1 MTLAYTDITRT
12 VWGDKRAA
20 LVTVTFDNS
29 YPTGGEAV
37 AASDVGLTAI
47 DHVIAA
53 PLVSVDN
60 DVYWDGPNSKLFV
73 TVRSTG
79 VEVANAVSLA
89 TLTAR
94 LLVIGK

>member
-1 MTLAYTDITRT
+1 MALAYADIVRT
-12 VWGDKRAA
+12 VFGDKRVA
-20 LVTVTFDNS
+20 LLTVTFDSS

-37 AASDVGLTAI
+37 TAADVGMTAI
-47 DHVIAA
+47 NHVIAA

-79 VEVANAVSLA
+79 VEVANTTSLA

-94 LLVIGK
+94 LLVIGV

>member
-1 MTLAYTDITRT
+1 MALTHTNTFAS
-12 VWGDKRAA
+12 VWGDKRIV
-20 LVTVTFDNS
+20 LEVVTFDSS

-37 AASDVGLTAI
+37 VASDFGLTAI
-47 DHVIAA
+47 QFIVAQ

-60 DVYWDGPNSKLFV
+60 DVYWDQTNSKLFV

-89 TLTAR
+89 TLTAQ
-94 LLVIGK
+94 LLVVGK